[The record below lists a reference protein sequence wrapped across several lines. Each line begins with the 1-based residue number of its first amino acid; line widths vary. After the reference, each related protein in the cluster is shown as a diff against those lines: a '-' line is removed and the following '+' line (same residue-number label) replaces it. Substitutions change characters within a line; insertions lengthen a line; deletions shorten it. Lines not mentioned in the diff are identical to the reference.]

1 MFLWKFDV
9 WAAGKGHNPQAVGHI
24 VELCP
29 QTNLMVGVYLAAAL
43 FLNNYK
49 AFFFFKQTVLAIQ
62 YTDTFTWSS
71 AGSLNGLQ
79 KAVAPIYR

>member
-1 MFLWKFDV
+1 MFEQLGKV
-9 WAAGKGHNPQAVGHI
+9 KGHKPQAAGHI

-43 FLNNYK
+43 FFLNNYK
-49 AFFFFKQTVLAIQ
+49 AFFFFFFKQTVLALQ
-62 YTDTFTWSS
+62 YTDRFTRSP
-71 AGSLNGLQ
+71 AGSLHGPQ

>member
-1 MFLWKFDV
+1 MCSLIFDTLTLLVLRRVIFSLCLWKFDV
-9 WAAGKGHNPQAVGHI
+9 WAAGKGHKPQAVGHI

-49 AFFFFKQTVLAIQ
+49 AFFFF
-62 YTDTFTWSS
+62 FF
-71 AGSLNGLQ
+71 
-79 KAVAPIYR
+79 

>member
-1 MFLWKFDV
+1 MFGALSLYQCYTELFSVLVHVSLEIWCLSS
-9 WAAGKGHNPQAVGHI
+9 WKGHKPQEVGHI

-49 AFFFFKQTVLAIQ
+49 AFLNKQC
-62 YTDTFTWSS
+62 
-71 AGSLNGLQ
+71 
-79 KAVAPIYR
+79 

>member
-1 MFLWKFDV
+1 MYLWKFYV
-9 WAAGKGHNPQAVGHI
+9 WAAGKGHKPQAVGHI

-29 QTNLMVGVYLAAAL
+29 LTNLMVGVYLAAAF

-49 AFFFFKQTVLAIQ
+49 AFFSSQTVLAIQ
-62 YTDTFTWSS
+62 FTDTFTWSS
-71 AGSLNGLQ
+71 SGTLNGQ

>member
-1 MFLWKFDV
+1 MFEQL
-9 WAAGKGHNPQAVGHI
+9 GKVISRQAVGPI

-49 AFFFFKQTVLAIQ
+49 AFLKQTVLAIQ
-62 YTDTFTWSS
+62 YTDTFTRSS
-71 AGSLNGLQ
+71 RGSLNGLR

>member
-9 WAAGKGHNPQAVGHI
+9 RAAGKGHKPQAVGHI

-43 FLNNYK
+43 FFNNYK
-49 AFFFFKQTVLAIQ
+49 AFFKQTVLAIQ
-62 YTDTFTWSS
+62 YTDTFTQSS